1 MIGLPL
7 SIEPATAEDLPALI
21 RIGYECGLSVDF
33 PAELARSNALLRV
46 ARSAAG
52 ICGFLLAWRA
62 ADELHLTDL
71 GVAEPSRRR
80 GVGRALVSELCRAGL
95 RSGARL
101 VVLEVRE
108 SNQAARE
115 LYRGLDFR
123 EQYLRA
129 RYYADTGEDAVVMQL
144 ELGTANEGVSGEPAE
159 IAARR
164 PHEE

>member
-1 MIGLPL
+1 MNSQPL
-7 SIEPATAEDLPALI
+7 SIEPASAEDIPALI
-21 RIGYECGLSVDF
+21 RLGYECGLSVDF
-33 PAELARSNALLRV
+33 PAELRRPYALLRV

-80 GVGRALVSELCRAGL
+80 GIGRALVTELCRAGL
-95 RSGARL
+95 QAGARL

-108 SNQAARE
+108 SNQPARA

-123 EQYLRA
+123 EHDRRA

-144 ELGTANEGVSGEPAE
+144 EL
-159 IAARR
+159 R
-164 PHEE
+164 